1 METNTRI
8 SNEPLPAST
17 SLRPVL
23 LLQLQ
28 GETNINTIL
37 TDLTLKIKSNIRI
50 IEAQLDYVGNVN
62 FGIIHL
68 HLLDDEL
75 QNQKAINYFTN
86 QQIKHSV
93 SRYAWKGSLSEKYD
107 LSFPPSPPTFQQITG
122 QVTDRRA

>member
-8 SNEPLPAST
+8 SNELLPTST

-50 IEAQLDYVGNVN
+50 IEAQLDYVENMN

-68 HLLDDEL
+68 HLLDDDA
-75 QNQKAINYFTN
+75 QNQKVINYFNN
-86 QQIKHSV
+86 QRIKHSV
-93 SRYAWKGSLSEKYD
+93 TRYA
-107 LSFPPSPPTFQQITG
+107 
-122 QVTDRRA
+122 